1 MSTYRPILQ
10 MQGALVNLC
19 RALLQVY
26 TALLDVCGAFERQL
40 LAPMRPLSF
49 EHTCTHM
56 SFKCVCRLEAL
67 MGVCSA

>member
-26 TALLDVCGAFERQL
+26 TAFWTYVGLFSDSCSRQRGL
-40 LAPMRPLSF
+40 SPLS
-49 EHTCTHM
+49 TH
-56 SFKCVCRLEAL
+56 AL
-67 MGVCSA
+67 I